1 MGQGVNAKIIA
12 VVARTLG
19 VDAGRVAIET
29 TNTLRVANTSPTAAS
44 SGADMNGR
52 AAELACRAIAERLR
66 AVAAGLL
73 GVAAERVGIAGDR
86 VLRDGEAVE
95 LPWERL
101 VWEAY
106 TRRVSLSAQAHYATP
121 AIHYDRAR
129 EQGEPFAYHVYGTA
143 MVEVTV
149 VEGSDAAAVGATFA
163 AHGIGTVEHWQRLL
177 GRVEWVE
184 EAVVDAPSLE
194 GFLFP
199 DTYRFAVGIAAET
212 AARHLAERFVA
223 VWREEAAAA
232 APLWGSPLEVVTLAS
247 LVEAETSR
255 EAERAL
261 IAGVFVNRLR
271 LGMPLQCDP
280 TVVYA
285 LKRRG
290 DWRGR
295 LLRTHWDVDDPYNTY
310 RHRGLP
316 PGPINSPGRAALRAA
331 CAPAASPYLYFVARP
346 EGGHAFSTTLA
357 EHNRAVARLRAARR

>member
-1 MGQGVNAKIIA
+1 MV
-12 VVARTLG
+12 
-19 VDAGRVAIET
+19 
-29 TNTLRVANTSPTAAS
+29 
-44 SGADMNGR
+44 SGWRR
-52 AAELACRAIAERLR
+52 AAA
-66 AVAAGLL
+66 AAGLALVL
-73 GVAAERVGIAGDR
+73 GTFGAGLWLGHALWGFRTVRPGEIWVAEGATARQILAELEAAGLVPSSPAAR
-86 VLRDGEAVE
+86 LYLRAASRGRSLHYGCYRFAAGTRPVEVLEAILDG
-95 LPWERL
+95 RL
-101 VWEAY
+101 
-106 TRRVSLSAQAHYATP
+106 
-121 AIHYDRAR
+121 
-129 EQGEPFAYHVYGTA
+129 A